1 MLFAFVQYRRNSE
14 DRGIGLESN
23 NEDNKAK
30 EDYLKEIDDDEN
42 NNTASFTNAAARENI
57 LSLMDNFIEQITTIR
72 KTLLGVSVSALLL
85 APLAIGLSAYLT
97 LHPSFFAILEIENE
111 FGLVLSILLGA
122 VLIISSIWLVS
133 GIRQYKSISS
143 WSKRYNDYK
152 REREDMDKKIAS
164 QYGLTMTDINNNST
178 L

>member
-1 MLFAFVQYRRNSE
+1 LN
-14 DRGIGLESN
+14 SN
-23 NEDNKAK
+23 NEDNGAN
-30 EDYLKEIDDDEN
+30 EDYFKEIDN
-42 NNTASFTNAAARENI
+42 SNITGSSTNTAARKNI
-57 LSLMDNFIEQITTIR
+57 LSLMDNFIEQITSIR
-72 KTLLGVSVSALLL
+72 KTLLGVSISALLL
-85 APLAIGLSAYLT
+85 APLAIGLSAYLI

-143 WSKRYNDYK
+143 WSKRYNEYK
-152 REREDMDKKIAS
+152 REKEDMDKKIAS
-164 QYGLTMTDINNNST
+164 QYGLTITDMNSNSA